1 MNQTTPRQRRLQ
13 AEREQRMANIQ
24 EAGRMILGGF
34 LLAAI
39 FAVLVL
45 I

>member
-1 MNQTTPRQRRLQ
+1 MNHTPRQRRLQ
-13 AEREQRMANIQ
+13 AEREQRMVNIQ
-24 EAGRMILGGF
+24 EAGRMILGGL

-39 FAVLVL
+39 FTVLVL